1 MGINSNTENLIQ
13 IFLKYGIKKSL
24 SVEEFIQFRE
34 QAMKEQLSGIVEDD
48 SNNYKIDPTN
58 VSSECHQPIVETISQ
73 KRDIPQKSDIVEQKE
88 IISHKNDAIEQKV
101 NKPSNINPTD
111 DEIDNEENSS
121 EDFNDEAFLKMMRDI
136 ED

>member
-34 QAMKEQLSGIVEDD
+34 QAMKEQLSGIIEDD
-48 SNNYKIDPTN
+48 ANNYEIDTTN
-58 VSSECHQPIVETISQ
+58 ISSECHQPIVETISQ
-73 KRDIPQKSDIVEQKE
+73 KKNIPQKSDIVEQKE
-88 IISHKNDAIEQKV
+88 MISHKSDAVEQKV
-101 NKPSNINPTD
+101 NKQLNINPTN
-111 DEIDNEENSS
+111 DEIDDDENSS
-121 EDFNDEAFLKMMRDI
+121 EDFNDEEFLKMMRDI